1 MYSHLATREV
11 DVRHAKWRGSTFI
24 ISIAL
29 KRVFEDAAVADE
41 EAVMRGDE
49 VSRRPLVSASRCV
62 RAYAG
67 MRGFC
72 VFYCNCVRAL
82 AQTAVPALGDRQ
94 FGLLDVTKA
103 RREDRQT
110 RMGLRG
116 RTLRGA

>member
-1 MYSHLATREV
+1 M
-11 DVRHAKWRGSTFI
+11 RHAKWRGSTFI

-41 EAVMRGDE
+41 EAVMRSDE
-49 VSRRPLVSASRCV
+49 VSRRSLVSASRCV
-62 RAYAG
+62 DA
-67 MRGFC
+67 
-72 VFYCNCVRAL
+72 CVRTQVCAGF
-82 AQTAVPALGDRQ
+82 AHFIAIAFARSQTAVPALGDRQ
-94 FGLLDVTKA
+94 FGLLGVTKA